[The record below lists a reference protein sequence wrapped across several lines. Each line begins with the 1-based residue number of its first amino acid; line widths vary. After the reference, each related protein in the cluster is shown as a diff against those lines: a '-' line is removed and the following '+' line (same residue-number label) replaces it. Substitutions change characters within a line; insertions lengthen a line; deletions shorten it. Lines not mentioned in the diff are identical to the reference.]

1 MEISLQKLIELVT
14 AEVVKEIKKQGV
26 QVVDASGNN
35 VSNTQMHNYQTK
47 TERIDMSKYKSP
59 ILTENHIKQLHELTG
74 NLIVPQGTIITP
86 KAKELLKEKN
96 LTLQIEN

>member
-74 NLIVPQGTIITP
+74 NLIIPQGTIITP

-96 LTLQIEN
+96 ITFKIE

>member
-14 AEVVKEIKKQGV
+14 AEVVKELKKQGV
-26 QVVDASGNN
+26 QVVDTSGKN

-59 ILTENHIKQLHELTG
+59 VLTENHIKKLHELTG

-86 KAKELLKEKN
+86 KAKELLKERN